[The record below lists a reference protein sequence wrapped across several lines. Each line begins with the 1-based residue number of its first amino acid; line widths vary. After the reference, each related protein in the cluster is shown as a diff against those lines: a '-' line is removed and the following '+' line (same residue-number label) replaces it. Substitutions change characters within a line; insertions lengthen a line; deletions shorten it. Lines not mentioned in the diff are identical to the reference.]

1 MAESWRSSHMPRYLR
16 GFLISHGLNAVFFM
30 LTFGSSVF
38 VLFLADLGLSKDRI
52 GLMLSFF
59 PFCGMIAPL
68 ISGWVTRFGLRRTYL
83 VFYGARKL
91 VILLI
96 LLAPWVL
103 QRAGPAALFRYV
115 AGVNLIFALCRAIAE
130 TGYYPWSREF
140 IPDAVR
146 GRVGGMTNVVVSLT
160 SSVAMVGASL
170 VLAHGNGYGRYQLL
184 IVVAS
189 MCGVISIAAML
200 PVPRESPA
208 PVSSGHESRQ
218 AMLKVLRDRRFIGFL
233 LGVATSIL
241 ALAGYPFLP
250 LYAREQ
256 LLIPEARVVLFDVA
270 MTLGALLSSMYWG
283 WAADRY
289 GGKPLTLSTMV
300 VLGLLPW
307 LWLMLPSGGGAF
319 VGGLV
324 LAFVYGAMSIG
335 LSIASFR
342 WFLNGIVPMEGRT
355 AYTSIWYAGA
365 GLAGGLA
372 PFLAGRLLRT
382 FTDFHLQFLG
392 AEVGVYTL
400 LFLATSMLTALS
412 ILSYGR
418 VPAESD
424 ARTVDYV
431 RALVTRDLPG
441 LFARIPTLL
450 RGRRVVRVR
459 K

>member
-1 MAESWRSSHMPRYLR
+1 MPRYLR

-52 GLMLSFF
+52 GLMLALF
-59 PFCGMIAPL
+59 PFCGMIAPF
-68 ISGWVTRFGLRRTYL
+68 ISGWVTRFGLRCTYL
-83 VFYGARKL
+83 VFYGARKF

-96 LLAPWVL
+96 LAAPWVL
-103 QRAGPAALFRYV
+103 QRAGPVALFRYV
-115 AGVNLIFALCRAIAE
+115 AGVNLIFALCRAVAE

-160 SSVAMVGASL
+160 SSVAMLGASV
-170 VLAHGNGYGRYQLL
+170 VLGQGQGFGRYQVL
-184 IVVAS
+184 IVTASVA
-189 MCGVISIAAML
+189 GVISIVAML
-200 PVPRESPA
+200 PVPRESPS
-208 PVSSGHESRQ
+208 PESSGRDSRQ
-218 AMLKVLRDRRFIGFL
+218 AMLKVLRDRRFRGFL

-319 VGGLV
+319 VGGLL
-324 LAFVYGAMSIG
+324 LAFIYGAMSIG
-335 LSIASFR
+335 LNIASFR
-342 WFLNGIVPMEGRT
+342 WFLNGLVPMEGRT
-355 AYTSIWYAGA
+355 HYTSIWYAGA
-365 GLAGGLA
+365 GFAGGLA
-372 PFLAGRLLRT
+372 PFLAGWLLRSFAT
-382 FTDFHLQFLG
+382 VQWQLG
-392 AEVGVYTL
+392 GIPIGAFTL
-400 LFLATSMLTALS
+400 LFVGTSMLAGLS
-412 ILSYGR
+412 IWLYGR
-418 VPAESD
+418 ISAEGD
-424 ARTVDYV
+424 TRTSDYV
-431 RALVTRDLPG
+431 RALLIHDIPG
-441 LFARIPTLL
+441 MGVRLALLL
-450 RGRRVVRVR
+450 RERRARRVL

>member
-1 MAESWRSSHMPRYLR
+1 MPRYLR

-52 GLMLSFF
+52 GLMLSLF
-59 PFCGMIAPL
+59 PFCGMIAPF

-83 VFYGARKL
+83 VFYGARKF

-96 LLAPWVL
+96 LAAPWVL
-103 QRAGPAALFRYV
+103 QRAGPVVLFRYV

-140 IPDAVR
+140 IPDSVR

-160 SSVAMVGASL
+160 SSVAMLGASV
-170 VLAHGNGYGRYQLL
+170 VLGQGEGFGRYQVL
-184 IVVAS
+184 IVTASVA
-189 MCGVISIAAML
+189 GVISIVAML
-200 PVPRESPA
+200 PVPRESPS
-208 PVSSGHESRQ
+208 PESSGWESRQ
-218 AMLKVLRDRRFIGFL
+218 ALLNVLRDRRFRGFL

-256 LLIPEARVVLFDVA
+256 LLMPEARVVLFDVA
-270 MTLGALLSSMYWG
+270 MTLGALVSSMYWG

-307 LWLMLPSGGGAF
+307 FWLVLPPGGWVPF
-319 VGGLV
+319 VGGLF
-324 LAFVYGAMSIG
+324 LAFAFGVMSIG
-335 LSIASFR
+335 LSIGSFR

-355 AYTSIWYAGA
+355 SYTSIWYAGA
-365 GLAGGLA
+365 GLSGGLA
-372 PFLAGRLLRT
+372 PFLAGWLLRR
-382 FTDFHLQFLG
+382 FADLRWLWAG
-392 AEVGVYTL
+392 VAVGPFTL
-400 LFLATSMLTALS
+400 LFLATSVITGLS
-412 ILSYGR
+412 ILSYGH

-424 ARTVDYV
+424 ARTIDYV
-431 RALVTRDLPG
+431 RALLTHDLPDA
-441 LFARIPTLL
+441 LSRIPALL
-450 RGRRVVRVR
+450 RGWRTLRARR
-459 K
+459 